1 MAIIATSSGGS
12 DFQLPP
18 PGNHVARCYR
28 IVDLGSHKNKYENV
42 LRKILITWELHGED
56 EEGKPLTT
64 DDNKPLVVSSNYTL
78 SLSEKATLR
87 GHLESWRNRAFTLDE
102 LNGFNLENILNQ
114 YCMVSISHDTGSAG
128 KTYANVK
135 AVSPVP
141 SIIKKAGLPVGV
153 NEIFM
158 FSLDDFDSAKFEKLS
173 DNLKKKIMESPEY
186 KRIHTPTKPTK
197 ATKLADDGFPKTL
210 SDMDDDIPF

>member
-1 MAIIATSSGGS
+1 MAIIATASGGS

-28 IVDLGSHKNKYENV
+28 IVDMGSSKNKFDNV

-56 EEGKPLTT
+56 DDGNPLTT
-64 DDNKPLVVSSNYTL
+64 SDGKPLVVSSNYTL

-87 GHLESWRNRAFTLDE
+87 GHLEAWRGRAFTLDE
-102 LNGFNLENILNQ
+102 LSGFNLENILNQ

-135 AVSPVP
+135 AISPVP
-141 SIIKKAGLPVGV
+141 TVIKKAGLPEGI
-153 NEIFM
+153 NPIFM
-158 FSLDDFDSAKFEKLS
+158 FSLDEFDQAKFDKLS
-173 DNLKKKIMESPEY
+173 DGLKKKIMESPEY
-186 KRIHTPTKPTK
+186 KKVASPSKSS
-197 ATKLADDGFPKTL
+197 KLDDAFPKTL
-210 SDMDDDIPF
+210 KDIPDDIPF